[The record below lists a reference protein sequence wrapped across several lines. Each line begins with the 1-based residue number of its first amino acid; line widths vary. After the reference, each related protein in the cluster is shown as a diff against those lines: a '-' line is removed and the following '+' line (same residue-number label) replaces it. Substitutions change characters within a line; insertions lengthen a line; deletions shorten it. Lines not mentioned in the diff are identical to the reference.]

1 MNYGGL
7 ISKERAIERRVR
19 FQVGAEKRTQMLVA
33 ILVGVTIFVTDFIY
47 GWLTFLTGPFPVI
60 FVMAF
65 IIGLIAGNGTKGVLA
80 TIISWAIGLGLG
92 YVFAPILLAD
102 FMGPDTT
109 ELGLIF
115 GILMWPLR
123 GYYDSFNVDN
133 VFQAIGL
140 IIVSLFL
147 TPVIYLISLGVGGLG
162 GLVGKFVR
170 KRVSDTGPL
179 EGSQQSSD
187 YVSYPS
193 DQ

>member
-1 MNYGGL
+1 MEAKN
-7 ISKERAIERRVR
+7 
-19 FQVGAEKRTQMLVA
+19 RTEMLVA

-65 IIGLIAGNGTKGVLA
+65 IIGLIAGNGTKGILA
-80 TIISWAIGLGLG
+80 TIVTWVIGLGLG

-115 GILMWPLR
+115 GTLMWPLR

-133 VFQAIGL
+133 VVQAIGL
-140 IIVSLFL
+140 VIVSLFL
-147 TPVIYLISLGVGGLG
+147 TPVMYLFSLGVGGFG
-162 GLVGKFVR
+162 GVVGKFVR

-179 EGSQQSSD
+179 EGLQQSDNYAAHSPD
-187 YVSYPS
+187 GN
-193 DQ
+193 